1 MFFRTRFSASAIT
14 AFSAIVIAPNT
25 WPAAENYWVCSR
37 PSHHRL
43 PTTGSAASNSL
54 GSIRSSAPNAIVAR
68 WCVSPSFPWPGS
80 PASRTPHEQVTH
92 TPVLNCQSAANVN
105 TVHLTTF
112 ACYSVLG
119 RWASGGRLFHARYH
133 RGIHRARDGGLR
145 RSPAAVAGRVLWP
158 GDLPL
163 LRRSCSSASTA
174 AECTIEG
181 HLLQSGDPG
190 TISFLPDL

>member
-1 MFFRTRFSASAIT
+1 MEEL
-14 AFSAIVIAPNT
+14 VGVP
-25 WPAAENYWVCSR
+25 SR
-37 PSHHRL
+37 
-43 PTTGSAASNSL
+43 N
-54 GSIRSSAPNAIVAR
+54 
-68 WCVSPSFPWPGS
+68 PGS
-80 PASRTPHEQVTH
+80 GYGRAWFR
-92 TPVLNCQSAANVN
+92 NN

-174 AECTIEG
+174 AECTIE
-181 HLLQSGDPG
+181 
-190 TISFLPDL
+190 